1 VLTGVA
7 LGAVVTTAFIT
18 DLARFLT
25 AGYAGVS
32 VPVVGLA
39 PALQQLSPRVTLLIF
54 ALAVGRGIIGSAL
67 RQAQAAADDKIV
79 TVRGGADLGRQYLAA
94 GLVDEIQVHLAP
106 VLFGSGTPM
115 FQSLDMGHVQ
125 LELGETIE
133 PSLAVHLATAS
144 SRTGDQMD
152 DLDAH
157 ARALIDA
164 NPYMTLGTA
173 DADGIPWVSPVY
185 FAADDYAELYWE
197 SATDATHSRSIAQR
211 PRVSVVIFDSQV
223 PTYHAHAVYL
233 SATATELAGRDLD
246 RGLGI

>member
-1 VLTGVA
+1 M
-7 LGAVVTTAFIT
+7 
-18 DLARFLT
+18 
-25 AGYAGVS
+25 
-32 VPVVGLA
+32 
-39 PALQQLSPRVTLLIF
+39 
-54 ALAVGRGIIGSAL
+54 
-67 RQAQAAADDKIV
+67 
-79 TVRGGADLGRQYLAA
+79 GGADLGRQYLAA

-115 FQSLDMGHVQ
+115 FQPLDMGHVQ
-125 LELGETIE
+125 HELVETIE
-133 PSLAVHLATAS
+133 SPLAVHLATAS

-164 NPYMTLGTA
+164 NLYMTLGTA

-185 FAADDYAELYWE
+185 FAADDYAEFYWE
-197 SATDATHSRSIAQR
+197 SATDATHSRNIAQR

-223 PTYHAHAVYL
+223 PTYHARAVYL

-246 RGLGI
+246 RGLGIYPGSATRGATTVALEDVTAPSRYRLYRATVTEASVLCPREPRQPCPLHSIAADHRTQVIPWRHAR